1 MLEKLGIFYDK
12 EVQLLIDSFAECFRV
27 RFTIFSAECEDI
39 TWGNLYDLSH
49 YCKTVR
55 ENLHLLPYCLNQ
67 NRRMCH
73 RCEPAQNPLIYRCHA
88 GLHESVM
95 PIKVDKKL
103 IGYAMIG
110 QFRIGEG
117 VGESKND
124 IPAELFTQC
133 AKADI
138 DTEVLWD
145 AWRELPLYD
154 KAATQNMVNLFSVL
168 INFIVMRE
176 YINVRQPG
184 LAEKISHWL
193 DEHIAEPV
201 ELDDLANTVCRC
213 RSTVSHTIKLQFG
226 MSFKQFHTLKRV
238 QRFESLIAAE
248 PTMTIAEA
256 ALKVGY
262 DDPLYFSRI
271 YKKLR
276 LIPPM
281 EYIKSVRNRQH
292 PSRLNP

>member
-1 MLEKLGIFYDK
+1 M
-12 EVQLLIDSFAECFRV
+12 
-27 RFTIFSAECEDI
+27 
-39 TWGNLYDLSH
+39 
-49 YCKTVR
+49 
-55 ENLHLLPYCLNQ
+55 
-67 NRRMCH
+67 MCR

-110 QFRIGEG
+110 QFRIGDEG
-117 VGESKND
+117 NQD

-133 AKADI
+133 AKTGI
-138 DTEVLWD
+138 DAEVLWE
-145 AWRELPLYD
+145 AWRELPQYD
-154 KAATQNMVNLFSVL
+154 RAATQNMVNLFSVL

-176 YINVRQPG
+176 YINVHQPG
-184 LAEKISHWL
+184 LAEQVSHWL

-201 ELDDLANTVCRC
+201 ELDDLANAVYRC
-213 RSTVSHTIKLQFG
+213 RSTVSHIIKRQFG
-226 MSFKQFHTLKRV
+226 MSFKQFQTLKRV
-238 QRFESLIAAE
+238 QRFESLIAAA

-281 EYIKSVRNRQH
+281 EYVKSVRTRQR
-292 PSRLNP
+292 PPLG